1 MYTLDGMC
9 ELDDDAK
16 DDEEDADDDDNDDDD
31 NVDGKC
37 VLSSDSSAA
46 LLAFVVGECCLA
58 IVIAGGSENP
68 HAIEVVGIVTNATVI
83 SVFVRFCYD
92 KCKRIYA
99 SAEINAAAPQME
111 KVCATVVDNYR

>member
-1 MYTLDGMC
+1 MC
-9 ELDDDAK
+9 ELDADDE
-16 DDEEDADDDDNDDDD
+16 DDEEDADDDDDD
-31 NVDGKC
+31 NKC

-46 LLAFVVGECCLA
+46 LLAFVVDKCCLA

-83 SVFVRFCYD
+83 SVFVRFCYV